1 MDVSSGPERQRGTS
15 GNAMKI
21 VLTTDWTFEQLAPYT
36 KQITAAIHKL
46 QQRFPRDVVPAHLV
60 HEIEIGKR
68 QLWLILTDDDEF
80 VSFVLTEV
88 QVADATGLKTLLIP
102 SLAGEE
108 GASAVHLIGELER
121 WGKEHECDEVMVYG
135 RLGWKRSLESEGYKM
150 DMVTFRKAL

>member
-1 MDVSSGPERQRGTS
+1 
-15 GNAMKI
+15 MKI

-46 QQRFPRDVVPAHLV
+46 QQRFPRDVVPSHLV

-88 QVADATGLKTLLIP
+88 QIADATGLKTLLIP
-102 SLAGEE
+102 DFAGHE
-108 GASAVHLIGELER
+108 GASTVHLIGELEK
-121 WGKEHECDEVMVYG
+121 WGKEQGCDDCQPCG
-135 RLGWKRSLESEGYKM
+135 RFGWKRPLEAEGYKVH
-150 DMVTFRKAL
+150 MVVYRKAL